1 MKPNIIVI
9 GGSAGSV
16 RPLERILAS
25 LPRDLPAAVFV
36 VLHVAPY
43 QGTGI
48 LEHLGRFA
56 SMKSRVA
63 KDGAT
68 FGHGEVVFAPPDHH
82 LIVKSDHVRASRTP
96 RENLWRPSIDVLF
109 RSAAVAHG
117 SRVTGV
123 ILSGA
128 LDDGSA
134 GLLAVKRC
142 GGVAIV
148 QSPAEAEVPS
158 MPDSAL
164 LNVAVDHVLET
175 DAIAP
180 ELARLMSEA
189 SRPESEIPEDLV
201 LEARFAETG
210 KASLEINQKLGQLS
224 EFTCS
229 ECSGPLWKR
238 DGEMHRYRCLTG
250 HALSARSLEEGL
262 TRNLDGALWA
272 AIRQFEQRA
281 NLCNRMAADE
291 RARGRELTAGV
302 YDEREREAREHAQ
315 SMRQM
320 LHDAT
325 RHLQQSAPKLGPDPN
340 FLADRRERIP

>member
-9 GGSAGSV
+9 GGSAGSIG
-16 RPLERILAS
+16 PFERILAS
-25 LPRDLPAAVFV
+25 LPADLPAAVFV

-43 QGTGI
+43 AGTGI
-48 LEHLGRFA
+48 LEHLCRLA
-56 SMKSRVA
+56 SMKARVA
-63 KDGAT
+63 QDGAT

-82 LIVKSDHVRASRTP
+82 LIVKDGNVRATRTP
-96 RENLWRPSIDVLF
+96 RENLWRPSVDVQF

-158 MPDSAL
+158 MPDAAL
-164 LNVAVDHVLET
+164 LNVAVDHVL
-175 DAIAP
+175 DAAAIAP
-180 ELARLMSEA
+180 ALARLMQEA
-189 SRPESEIPEDLV
+189 PRPESEVPEDLV
-201 LEARFAETG
+201 LEAQFAETG
-210 KASLEINQKLGQLS
+210 KISLEVNQKLGQLT
-224 EFTCS
+224 EFTCA

-238 DGEMHRYRCLTG
+238 DGGMHRYRCLTG

-281 NLCNRMAADE
+281 NLCNKMAADE

-302 YDEREREAREHAQ
+302 YEEREREARSHAQ
-315 SMRQM
+315 AMRQM

-325 RHLQQSAPKLGPDPN
+325 RHP
-340 FLADRRERIP
+340 ERLNAEMRA